1 MIIITKF
8 FFKQFC
14 PTRCSHA
21 TTERRHEEWYVGP
34 GSAQGSTVP
43 RWSGA
48 REIACRD
55 KEHSSPKEG
64 RQV

>member
-1 MIIITKF
+1 MIIITIF
-8 FFKQFC
+8 SKQFC
-14 PTRCSHA
+14 PTRCSHGTA
-21 TTERRHEEWYVGP
+21 ERRHEEWYVRSR
-34 GSAQGSTVP
+34 SAQGPTVP

-55 KEHSSPKEG
+55 KEHSSSKEG